1 MQICAPLWLGVCV
14 LAMCLS
20 SHPARA
26 QMLDKRWTLTELID
40 RALDRDG
47 EVASGRWK
55 VESADARRRQAAAA
69 KILPRLRIDSKSGL
83 VPDAMGS
90 VFNPPADTTGFRSL
104 GPFARAELQFVQPLY
119 PFSLGR
125 HLKRGRHPRGRC
137 GGVRSVADP
146 VGRGLCRQGAVL
158 RTAVGSRL
166 RRLGAARER

>member
-1 MQICAPLWLGVCV
+1 
-14 LAMCLS
+14 MCLPAF
-20 SHPARA
+20 PARA
-26 QMLDKRWTLTELID
+26 QMPDKRWTLTELID

-90 VFNPPADTTGFRSL
+90 VFNPPADTTGLRSL

-125 HLKRGRHPRGRC
+125 HLTRPPPEGSMWSSPTCRRPSWTWLLHVKELYY
-137 GGVRSVADP
+137 
-146 VGRGLCRQGAVL
+146 GLLLAQD
-158 RTAVGSRL
+158 L

>member
-1 MQICAPLWLGVCV
+1 MQNCAPLWLGVYV
-14 LAMCLS
+14 LAICLPS
-20 SHPARA
+20 LPARA
-26 QMLDKRWTLTELID
+26 QMPDKRWTLTELID

-55 VESADARRRQAAAA
+55 VESADARRRQATAA
-69 KILPRLRIDSKSGL
+69 KILPRLRIDSESGL

-125 HLKRGRHPRGRC
+125 HLNEAATRGVDVEQSDLSQTRLD
-137 GGVRSVADP
+137 VAFA
-146 VGRGLCRQGAVL
+146 VKELYYGLLLAQDL
-158 RTAVGSRL
+158 RF
-166 RRLGAARER
+166 LGAARER